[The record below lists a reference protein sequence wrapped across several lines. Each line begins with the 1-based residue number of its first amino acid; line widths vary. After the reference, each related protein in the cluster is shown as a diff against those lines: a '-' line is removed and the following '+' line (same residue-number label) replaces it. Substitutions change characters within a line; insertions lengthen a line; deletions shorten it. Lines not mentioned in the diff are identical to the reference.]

1 MTTDVLKVLTLLS
14 SSMYRMVFGTLNEG
28 GGDLGGEIL
37 RILLRLVCAGI
48 KGFNFLV
55 KFHALV
61 QRVLHPTVLANLLY
75 PNETFLIL
83 CNFG

>member
-1 MTTDVLKVLTLLS
+1 M
-14 SSMYRMVFGTLNEG
+14 
-28 GGDLGGEIL
+28 GGEIL